1 MRDYRSPKVR
11 MFLQRV
17 NEGAY
22 VSADDIAEA
31 LPDGTIYQGVV
42 KISNF
47 KESELSP
54 NPSFYQCRLETF
66 RFLGSKLEKIPN
78 SSIEIRIMAIF
89 PSGKRMLIQQF
100 SFRHKEPVG
109 NFALVLSLDEEDS
122 NNEK

>member
-1 MRDYRSPKVR
+1 MINKSLRVREFMRK
-11 MFLQRV
+11 V

-22 VSADDIAEA
+22 ISADDIAEA
-31 LPDGTIYQGVV
+31 LPDGTIYQGFV

-66 RFLGSKLEKIPN
+66 RFLGSQLEKIPN
-78 SSIEIRIMAIF
+78 SSVEIRIMAIF

-109 NFALVLSLDEEDS
+109 NFALALSLGKEDS
-122 NNEK
+122 DNEK